1 MSNIEELKKYFNELP
16 EVKRIHELE
25 NYIDN
30 NKDIKIKFRNVKAIQ
45 KKIVNAKEFNQ
56 INQYK
61 EYEKEYNNLKQEL
74 LDMPFVEEYLEL
86 LDLVD
91 QMLISMTDS
100 IEYKLDKKIN
110 G

>member
-1 MSNIEELKKYFNELP
+1 MIYKL
-16 EVKRIHELE
+16 
-25 NYIDN
+25 
-30 NKDIKIKFRNVKAIQ
+30 
-45 KKIVNAKEFNQ
+45 

-110 G
+110 A

>member
-1 MSNIEELKKYFNELP
+1 MNNIEALKNYFNDLP

-30 NKDIKIKFRNVKAIQ
+30 NKDIKKKFSEVKAIQ
-45 KKIVNAKEFNQ
+45 KKLVNAKEFNQ
-56 INQYK
+56 VNQYK
-61 EYEKEYNNLKQEL
+61 AYEEEYTKLKSEL

-91 QMLISMTDS
+91 QMLISLTDS

>member
-1 MSNIEELKKYFNELP
+1 MNNIEALKNYFNDLP

-25 NYIDN
+25 HYIDN
-30 NKDIKIKFRNVKAIQ
+30 NKDIKKKFSEVKAMQ
-45 KKIVNAKEFNQ
+45 KKLVNAKEFNQ
-56 INQYK
+56 VNQYK
-61 EYEKEYNNLKQEL
+61 TYEEEYTKLKSEL

-91 QMLISMTDS
+91 QMLISLTDS

>member
-1 MSNIEELKKYFNELP
+1 MNNIEALKNYFNDLP

-25 NYIDN
+25 HYIDN
-30 NKDIKIKFRNVKAIQ
+30 NKDIKKKFSEVKAMQ
-45 KKIVNAKEFNQ
+45 KKLVNAKEFNQ
-56 INQYK
+56 VNQYK
-61 EYEKEYNNLKQEL
+61 AYEEEYTKLKSEL

-91 QMLISMTDS
+91 QMLISLTDS